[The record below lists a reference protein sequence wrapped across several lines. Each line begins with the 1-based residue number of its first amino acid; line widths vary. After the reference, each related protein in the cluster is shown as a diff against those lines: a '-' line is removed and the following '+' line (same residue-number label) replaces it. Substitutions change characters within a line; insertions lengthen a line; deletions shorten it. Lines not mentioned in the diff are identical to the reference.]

1 MDFTNPVL
9 NADWPDPDVVR
20 AGAGRHPVVWSFN
33 HGHAAFGVV
42 PAGAEEEA

>member
-9 NADWPDPDVVR
+9 NADRPGPD
-20 AGAGRHPVVWSFN
+20 AGRVAGLHPVVSSFH

-42 PAGAEEEA
+42 PVSAEEEA